1 MREVCANKSTGGRKS
16 DKMNQARRNMERT
29 YKRSQ
34 QGMVMALNEVFK
46 MRKMKLTLQE
56 SGKEKR
62 LSSYSSSK
70 IRGALMLV
78 FNKNSKKFVSDL
90 K

>member
-1 MREVCANKSTGGRKS
+1 
-16 DKMNQARRNMERT
+16 
-29 YKRSQ
+29 
-34 QGMVMALNEVFK
+34 MVMALNEVFK

>member
-1 MREVCANKSTGGRKS
+1 MREVCANKITGGRKS

-62 LSSYSSSK
+62 
-70 IRGALMLV
+70 
-78 FNKNSKKFVSDL
+78 
-90 K
+90 